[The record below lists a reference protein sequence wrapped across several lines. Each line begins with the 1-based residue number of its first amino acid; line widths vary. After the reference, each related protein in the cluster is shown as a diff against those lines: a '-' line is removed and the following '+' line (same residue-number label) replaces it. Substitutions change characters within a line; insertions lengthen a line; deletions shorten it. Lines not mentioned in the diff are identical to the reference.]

1 MKESDL
7 MILEEK
13 KGKIKKEVEERI
25 NNNKRSISSS
35 SQNRTKFFK

>member
-13 KGKIKKEVEERI
+13 KDKIKKEVEERI
-25 NNNKRSISSS
+25 NNNKRSISYS